1 MKIKNI
7 VLLVLLFIV
16 ALSSACHRQAT
27 ENKSIVWLVEP
38 QELDN
43 VRMYDEDSILIR
55 KKIRYIDGQQLVT
68 ELTMYDIVGNSTL
81 HIMLTEDGVLT
92 RTYKD
97 VLIQWDDLFIA
108 NTPFNILIGRRDD
121 DLLIDVLTGTGRM
134 FYTYYDRDI
143 TRHYAMNSVLF
154 MYEQN
159 KLSQDIWNR

>member
-1 MKIKNI
+1 MKTKIFF
-7 VLLVLLFIV
+7 VLLLIA
-16 ALSSACHRQAT
+16 ALSSACHRQST
-27 ENKSIVWLVEP
+27 VWLVEP

-55 KKIRYIDGQQLVT
+55 KKIQYIDGQQLVT

-121 DLLIDVLTGTGRM
+121 NLLIDVLTGTGRM

-154 MYEQN
+154 MYEQY
-159 KLSQDIWNR
+159 KLSKDIWR

>member
-1 MKIKNI
+1 MKNR
-7 VLLVLLFIV
+7 VFLVLLLIAV
-16 ALSSACHRQAT
+16 LSSACHRQVV
-27 ENKSIVWLVEP
+27 ENKSTVWLVEP

-55 KKIRYIDGQQLVT
+55 KKIKYIDGQQFVT

-121 DLLIDVLTGTGRM
+121 ILLIDVLTGTGRM
-134 FYTYYDRDI
+134 FYTYFERDI
-143 TRHYAMNSVLF
+143 TRRYAMDSVLF
-154 MYEQN
+154 MYEQQKISKELWN
-159 KLSQDIWNR
+159 K